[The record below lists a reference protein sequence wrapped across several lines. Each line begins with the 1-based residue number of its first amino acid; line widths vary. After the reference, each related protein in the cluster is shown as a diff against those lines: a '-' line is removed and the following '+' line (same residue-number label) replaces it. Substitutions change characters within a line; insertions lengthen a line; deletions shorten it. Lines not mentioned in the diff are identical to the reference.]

1 MIINL
6 TLSSNSHLI
15 VLIFAH
21 SHFDRC
27 IKDALDE
34 DHHHDNNHHLKDVLD
49 DEWVDVLG
57 DLVEQQEVSQ
67 SLKGTRMAI

>member
-1 MIINL
+1 M
-6 TLSSNSHLI
+6 
-15 VLIFAH
+15 
-21 SHFDRC
+21 
-27 IKDALDE
+27 KDALDE